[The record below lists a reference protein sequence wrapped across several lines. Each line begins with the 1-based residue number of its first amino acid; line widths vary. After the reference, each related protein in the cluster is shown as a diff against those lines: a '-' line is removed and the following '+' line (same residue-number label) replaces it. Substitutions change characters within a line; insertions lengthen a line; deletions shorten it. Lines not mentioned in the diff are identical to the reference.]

1 MGIIEWIHCKLGGKE
16 KDTLIRGRIFFDT
29 CYKDEIENF
38 EYISKEYQ
46 KIVKL
51 LKKKITYKDYTF
63 EDGKNVG
70 FPISEAAV
78 KLLEGG
84 LKRGI

>member
-1 MGIIEWIHCKLGGKE
+1 MYPNEFTHLYYRAKRRYHAFEW
-16 KDTLIRGRIFFDT
+16 
-29 CYKDEIENF
+29 
-38 EYISKEYQ
+38 
-46 KIVKL
+46 L
-51 LKKKITYKDYTF
+51 LTD